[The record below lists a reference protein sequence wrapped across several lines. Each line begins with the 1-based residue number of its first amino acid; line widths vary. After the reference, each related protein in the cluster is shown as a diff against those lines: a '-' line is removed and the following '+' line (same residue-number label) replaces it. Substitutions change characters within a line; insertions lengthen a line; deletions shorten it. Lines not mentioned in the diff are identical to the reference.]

1 MSAASRGSRSGPS
14 QEWQDLPEGGVFAA
28 PLVQTADT
36 CWGRV
41 RFEGTRVPVA
51 TLFEHL
57 AAGQSLDDFLEGRTT
72 VRREQAVA
80 ALRLAGRV
88 LAGERG

>member
-1 MSAASRGSRSGPS
+1 MSATGETRSDPPGERR
-14 QEWQDLPEGGVFAA
+14 QLPKDGVFAA

-57 AAGQSLDDFLEGRTT
+57 AGGQSLDDFLAGRTT

>member
-1 MSAASRGSRSGPS
+1 MSATSRKAGSGLPE
-14 QEWQDLPEGGVFAA
+14 EWQDLPKEGVFAT

-41 RFEGTRVPVA
+41 RFEGTRVPIA
-51 TLFEHL
+51 TLFDYL
-57 AAGQSLDDFLEGRTT
+57 AAGKPLDDFLEGIPT

-80 ALRLAGRV
+80 ALRLASRV
-88 LAGERG
+88 LAGQRG

>member
-1 MSAASRGSRSGPS
+1 MSAVKEAGSGRPG
-14 QEWQDLPEGGVFAA
+14 QWQDLPKEGVFAT
-28 PLVQTADT
+28 PMVQTKDT
-36 CWGRV
+36 RWGRV

-51 TLFEHL
+51 TLFDYL
-57 AAGQSLDDFLEGRTT
+57 ADGQSLADFLEAIPA

-80 ALRLAGRV
+80 ALRLASRV

>member
-1 MSAASRGSRSGPS
+1 MSAVKEMGSEPPL
-14 QEWQDLPEGGVFAA
+14 QWQDLPKEGVFAT
-28 PLVQTADT
+28 PLVQTEDT
-36 CWGRV
+36 RWGRV

-51 TLFEHL
+51 TLFDYL
-57 AAGQSLDDFLEGRTT
+57 ADGQSLADFLKAIPA

-80 ALRLAGRV
+80 ALRLASRV

>member
-1 MSAASRGSRSGPS
+1 MSAVREVGSASAE
-14 QEWQDLPEGGVFAA
+14 EWQDLPKEGVFSA
-28 PLVQTADT
+28 PLVQTEDT
-36 CWGRV
+36 RWGRV

-51 TLFEHL
+51 TLFDYL
-57 AAGQSLDDFLEGRTT
+57 ADGQSLADFLEAMPT

-80 ALRLAGRV
+80 ALRLASRV